1 MDGSSY
7 YIPAVAMGAAISFKG
22 PALLRGWRDPLLRS
36 VGVLLALAGLVFLF
50 AAPPTIAAVNDITG
64 IPNVSA
70 PWSTA
75 CSVPTAPRVWC

>member
-7 YIPAVAMGAAISFKG
+7 YVPAVAMGAALAVKAPTLI
-22 PALLRGWRDPLLRS
+22 RGWRDPLLRS
-36 VGVLLALAGLVFLF
+36 VGILLALACLVFLF
-50 AAPPTIAAVNDITG
+50 AAPPTIAEVNDLTG

-75 CSVPTAPRVWC
+75 C